1 MKSIPVPPNATD
13 LNDLLA
19 QARTEDVLV
28 QAADGAEFIVSLVDD
43 FDVEVA
49 RTRQN
54 QAIMS
59 LLDERAQS
67 QKRMSLDEVKR
78 ELNLSE

>member
-1 MKSIPVPPNATD
+1 MKSIPVPPDATD
-13 LNDLLA
+13 LNALFE
-19 QARTEDVLV
+19 QARAGDVLV

-43 FDVEVA
+43 LDIEVA

-59 LLDERAQS
+59 LLDKRAQS
-67 QKRMSLDEVKR
+67 QKRMSLDDVKR
-78 ELNLSE
+78 QVNLAE